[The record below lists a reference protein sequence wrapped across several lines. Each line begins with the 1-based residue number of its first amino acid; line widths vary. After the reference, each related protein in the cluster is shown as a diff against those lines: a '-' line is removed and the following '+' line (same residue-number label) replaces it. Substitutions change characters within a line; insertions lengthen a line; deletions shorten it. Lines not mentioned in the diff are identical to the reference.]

1 VGSRKLSEKGYA
13 LSAAALAGLLLGC
26 LGGCA
31 GPREQALAS
40 SPVRNRVLDISQV
53 LSRMALPEGEKE
65 LRKEWGRGDSQSTHL
80 LLLSKDF
87 KTERGCQEEHDLT
100 LVCVGG
106 SAIVEI
112 EGRRHFIEPGDAVVI
127 PRLHAYSILP
137 HRSETDFAAI
147 VVCSPPWEDGD
158 WVALEER

>member
-1 VGSRKLSEKGYA
+1 MSEKRFA
-13 LSAAALAGLLLGC
+13 LSAAALGGLVLVC
-26 LGGCA
+26 MGGCA

-53 LSRMALPEGEKE
+53 LSRTALPEGETK
-65 LRKEWGRGDSQSTHL
+65 LLKEWDRGDSQSTHL
-80 LLLSKDF
+80 LLLSKDTE
-87 KTERGCQEEHDLT
+87 TERGCHERHDLT

-106 SAIVEI
+106 SAIVEV

-127 PRLHAYSILP
+127 PRLNAYSILP
-137 HRSETDFAAI
+137 HKSEADFAA
-147 VVCSPPWEDGD
+147 VLVCSPPWEDGD